1 MPKETHS
8 KAADRPGAAR
18 APRAGFT
25 LVELLVVIAIIG
37 ILIALL
43 LPAVQAAREAARRS
57 QCKNNMKQIALA
69 LHNYHDSFKSF
80 PAGAV
85 HNDPAYGPGVGA
97 PDPDSETRNGRDQN
111 WKCTWLTLLLPFF
124 EQSALHDLYD
134 FNDGVSNPYGTGVN
148 ANVVAT
154 PIDSLMCPS
163 DTNQSTPL
171 TQDQNGYR
179 HAKGN
184 IAAVINGD
192 DAYAA
197 NDHRN
202 SRFRACFNMKYM
214 YGAKFAEIRDG
225 TSNTVAISEVL
236 TMNRGGD
243 GRGTWAHPGGCYIAV
258 NANPS
263 SHSNTMTPNANALLN
278 QYRDRPP
285 YFDGGS
291 GRQLRGYDCGNNTDC
306 RVGARSYHPGG
317 VNCGLA
323 DGSVDFVTETVDP
336 ETWLRL
342 LTIQDGLPVQKP

>member
-1 MPKETHS
+1 MPTQSRS
-8 KAADRPGAAR
+8 KATACPGAR
-18 APRAGFT
+18 GPRPGFT

-57 QCKNNMKQIALA
+57 ECKNHHKQIILA
-69 LHNYHDSFKSF
+69 IHNYHDTHKSF
-80 PAGAV
+80 PAGAI
-85 HNDPAYGPGVGA
+85 HNDPAYGPGPGP
-97 PDPDSETRNGRDQN
+97 PDPDSETRNGRDQG
-111 WKCTWLTLLLPFF
+111 WKATWLMLLLPFF
-124 EQSALHDLYD
+124 EQGPLHDQFD
-134 FNDGVSNPYGTGVN
+134 FSDGVSNPNGTGVN
-148 ANVVAT
+148 AAVVST
-154 PIDSLMCPS
+154 SIDTLMCPS
-163 DTNQSTPL
+163 DTEQYAPL

-184 IAAVINGD
+184 MAAIINGD
-192 DAYAA
+192 DAFAA

-202 SRFRACFNMKYM
+202 RRFRACFNMKYM

-225 TSNTVAISEVL
+225 SSNTVAISEVL
-236 TMNRGGD
+236 TVARGAD

-263 SHSNTMTPNANALLN
+263 SHSNTLTPNANALLN

-291 GRQLRGYDCGNNTDC
+291 GSQLRGYDCGNNEAC
-306 RVGARSYHPGG
+306 RVAARSYHPGG

-323 DGSVDFVTETVDP
+323 DGSVGFVTETVDA

-342 LTIQDGLPVQKP
+342 LAIQDGMPVEKP